1 MDCVDTLYIA
11 DHNNH
16 RIRRITSA
24 TMAGRPESGTV
35 VSWANV
41 RSRLRMGV
49 LRESLK
55 DGAEI
60 HQSLPSPRA
69 HQQWRLIPVGSVTG
83 RHPEGLRDREPQQRS
98 ASPRRHQRPRGD
110 QAARGTGRPPGPA
123 VAVDSRRPP
132 RPGDLLRLGRLPRSA
147 TPGLATY
154 GRPQEHCVTP
164 TVPGACP
171 AGWLGPSRGL
181 APSVHGARPWTAPSL
196 PRVRICVSRPE
207 SRPSPAD
214 SSRFTFW
221 AGDVL

>member
-24 TMAGRPESGTV
+24 TMGGRPESGTV

-123 VAVDSRRPP
+123 VAADFRMTTQTRGPTWTRAAPP
-132 RPGDLLRLGRLPRSA
+132 LRD
-147 TPGLATY
+147 
-154 GRPQEHCVTP
+154 
-164 TVPGACP
+164 PGASHVWP
-171 AGWLGPSRGL
+171 APGALRH
-181 APSVHGARPWTAPSL
+181 AYGAR
-196 PRVRICVSRPE
+196 
-207 SRPSPAD
+207 
-214 SSRFTFW
+214 
-221 AGDVL
+221 

>member
-55 DGAEI
+55 GGAEI

-83 RHPEGLRDREPQQRS
+83 TPRVYEIANRNSGLLLRVATNAPAAIRQHGAQGDHRDRQWQ
-98 ASPRRHQRPRGD
+98 
-110 QAARGTGRPPGPA
+110 
-123 VAVDSRRPP
+123 
-132 RPGDLLRLGRLPRSA
+132 L
-147 TPGLATY
+147 TP
-154 GRPQEHCVTP
+154 V
-164 TVPGACP
+164 
-171 AGWLGPSRGL
+171 
-181 APSVHGARPWTAPSL
+181 
-196 PRVRICVSRPE
+196 
-207 SRPSPAD
+207 
-214 SSRFTFW
+214 
-221 AGDVL
+221 